1 MDSLGQL
8 SARDSGTHRSVAAV
22 LDVVL
27 VVDCRIVHLLLA
39 HTVHLIATLVQAV
52 EASELTF
59 VCKTSTRIWVVVVLW
74 VLVRKPFHFLCE
86 AAMER
91 ENQRANQSANKSPAR
106 HDAITLHT
114 TCGALHNGSSACAL
128 KQSCCV
134 HTEQTRA
141 FTDVAFTLTR
151 STRADATTLTH
162 ASLLG
167 RLHHNQLFLLR
178 ARLLVLDDLLGWAVH
193 SRDVLDVVLLSC
205 APTVLALLAPKV
217 KLESV
222 ER

>member
-86 AAMER
+86 AAVER

-106 HDAITLHT
+106 HDAITPHT

-128 KQSCCV
+128 KQSCRV
-134 HTEQTRA
+134 HTEQTHA
-141 FTDVAFTLTR
+141 FKRRCVH
-151 STRADATTLTH
+151 TH
-162 ASLLG
+162 KEHTSGCNHTHPCFASWAASPQPALPPSRASL
-167 RLHHNQLFLLR
+167 R
-178 ARLLVLDDLLGWAVH
+178 
-193 SRDVLDVVLLSC
+193 
-205 APTVLALLAPKV
+205 P
-217 KLESV
+217 
-222 ER
+222 